1 VGICGS
7 DLHWWGEAGI
17 GDSTLDHPLV
27 LGHEAAGV
35 IADGPRAI
43 GLAAGKRADMSSL
56 VTARYPL
63 AEAADAFRGAAARTG
78 LKAVIEPTPAP

>member
-56 VTARYPL
+56 VTARYPP
-63 AEAADAFRGAAARTG
+63 AEAAGAFRNAAARTG
-78 LKAVIEPTPAP
+78 LKVIVAPSAAT